1 MFDGLA
7 GLQGNGASGL
17 HRLAGGSIRHQLAAV
32 RKHLGMEVAYVSEFV
47 AGRSVLREV
56 DAPGLEALISPGDSR
71 SLDDVYCKHI
81 LAGRLP
87 ELMAD
92 TADHPLARSLPITA
106 AVPIGAH
113 LSVPIRLPDG
123 QAYGMFC
130 CLSPQANPSLNARDL
145 EVMRVFADMASH
157 EISRAFAA
165 EQARAAVAARIE
177 QMIAGRQ
184 FSFRYQP
191 ILSMQPFQ
199 VVGFEALCR
208 FVPEPYR
215 APDVWFK
222 EAHAAGCGERLE
234 VAVLRDAVA
243 ALRLLPAPVFISVN
257 ASPSTIL
264 GGSLPEVF
272 AGLPMQRLVLEVTE
286 HAQVPDYDALRQAL
300 APLRAAGAKLAIDDA
315 GAGYSS
321 LQHILQLRPDIIK
334 LDMGLTRSVDRDPAK
349 RALAAAL
356 CHFARETGCQI
367 VAEGIETEA
376 EFTTLESLGV
386 AKGQG
391 YLLGRP
397 GDLATA
403 REMVGVG

>member
-7 GLQGNGASGL
+7 GPQGDFPGGLQGF
-17 HRLAGGSIRHQLAAV
+17 GGRSIRHQLAAV

-47 AGRSVLREV
+47 AGRSVFREV
-56 DAPGLEALISPGDSR
+56 DAPGLEALIKPGDSR
-71 SLDDVYCKHI
+71 SLDDAYCLHI

-92 TADHPLARSLPITA
+92 TAAHPLARSLPVTE

-123 QAYGMFC
+123 QPYGMFC
-130 CLSPQANPSLNARDL
+130 CLSPRANPSLNARDL

-157 EISRAFAA
+157 EISRAHAA
-165 EQARAAVAARIE
+165 AVARAAVAMRIE

-184 FSFRYQP
+184 FGFRYQP

-208 FVPEPYR
+208 FAPEPYR
-215 APDVWFK
+215 TPDLWFA
-222 EAHAAGCGERLE
+222 EAHAAGFGERLE
-234 VAVLRDAVA
+234 VAVLRHAVE
-243 ALRLLPAPVFISVN
+243 ALRVLPAPVFVSVN
-257 ASPSTIL
+257 ASPATIL
-264 GGSLPEVF
+264 GGSLPDVF
-272 AGLPMQRLVLEVTE
+272 AGLPMRRLVLEVTE
-286 HAQVPDYDALRQAL
+286 HARVPDYGALREAL
-300 APLRAAGAKLAIDDA
+300 APLRDAGAKLAIDDA

-321 LQHILQLRPDIIK
+321 LQHILHLRPDIIK

-349 RALAAAL
+349 RALVAAL

-376 EFTTLESLGV
+376 EFEALEGLGV

-397 GDLATA
+397 GDLAA
-403 REMVGVG
+403 AQEMVGVG

>member
-1 MFDGLA
+1 
-7 GLQGNGASGL
+7 
-17 HRLAGGSIRHQLAAV
+17 
-32 RKHLGMEVAYVSEFV
+32 
-47 AGRSVLREV
+47 
-56 DAPGLEALISPGDSR
+56 
-71 SLDDVYCKHI
+71 
-81 LAGRLP
+81 
-87 ELMAD
+87 
-92 TADHPLARSLPITA
+92 
-106 AVPIGAH
+106 
-113 LSVPIRLPDG
+113 
-123 QAYGMFC
+123 
-130 CLSPQANPSLNARDL
+130 
-145 EVMRVFADMASH
+145 
-157 EISRAFAA
+157 
-165 EQARAAVAARIE
+165 
-177 QMIAGRQ
+177 
-184 FSFRYQP
+184 
-191 ILSMQPFQ
+191 
-199 VVGFEALCR
+199 
-208 FVPEPYR
+208 
-215 APDVWFK
+215 
-222 EAHAAGCGERLE
+222 
-234 VAVLRDAVA
+234 
-243 ALRLLPAPVFISVN
+243 
-257 ASPSTIL
+257 
-264 GGSLPEVF
+264 
-272 AGLPMQRLVLEVTE
+272 VLEVTE